1 MGVTSEEGI
10 GSTFWF
16 ELPAVA
22 ALDAALDRAQDALQA
37 AAGKRVLVAED
48 NEVNQLLARRIL
60 ERLGCEVVLAV
71 NGLEAVQRACS
82 ERFDLVLMDCQMP
95 ELDGLGA
102 TRAIRQWERREG
114 RAPLSIIAVT
124 ASAFAE
130 DVSRCLAAG
139 MDAVLTKPFKPA
151 QLAAYVQGPAA
162 VLKAS

>member
-1 MGVTSEEGI
+1 V

-16 ELPAVA
+16 QLPAVVAIDVAPEA
-22 ALDAALDRAQDALQA
+22 ALAAPQLAS
-37 AAGKRVLVAED
+37 AGKRVLVAED

-71 NGLEAVQRACS
+71 NGLEAVQRVCT

-102 TRAIRQWERREG
+102 TRAIREWEQREG
-114 RAPLSIIAVT
+114 RAPLTIIAVT

-139 MDAVLTKPFKPA
+139 MDSVLTKPFKPA
-151 QLAAYVQGPAA
+151 HLAACVHGP
-162 VLKAS
+162 VPELKTG